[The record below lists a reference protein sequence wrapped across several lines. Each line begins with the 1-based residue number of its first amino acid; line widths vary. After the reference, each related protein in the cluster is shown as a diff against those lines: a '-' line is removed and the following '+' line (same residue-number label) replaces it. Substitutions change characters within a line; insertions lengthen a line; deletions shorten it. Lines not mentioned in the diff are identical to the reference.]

1 MNRGIGQP
9 SALAGNENL
18 GSDRVDAR
26 SRGKIVVYRLLC
38 SVMKRHKSGLS
49 ELRRPNE
56 EPVCGDVSDLKVAPR
71 IFVSLLSRATQTASS
86 T

>member
-56 EPVCGDVSDLKVAPR
+56 EPVCGDVSDLKVQR
-71 IFVSLLSRATQTASS
+71 LGYS
-86 T
+86 